1 MRNNF
6 VRTWYDKW
14 ENRTK
19 YKHKVSTKKRMIKY
33 TWKLGGGEE
42 KSSWRRKLFRV
53 LEDEYEFIMHWG
65 ESPTGGK
72 KKKTGSQTQKSERV
86 KQRIIEK
93 RNLQT
98 EFYSLAINVIA

>member
-1 MRNNF
+1 M
-6 VRTWYDKW
+6 
-14 ENRTK
+14 
-19 YKHKVSTKKRMIKY
+19 
-33 TWKLGGGEE
+33 
-42 KSSWRRKLFRV
+42 SSSC
-53 LEDEYEFIMHWG
+53 IG
-65 ESPTGGK
+65 ESPLQV